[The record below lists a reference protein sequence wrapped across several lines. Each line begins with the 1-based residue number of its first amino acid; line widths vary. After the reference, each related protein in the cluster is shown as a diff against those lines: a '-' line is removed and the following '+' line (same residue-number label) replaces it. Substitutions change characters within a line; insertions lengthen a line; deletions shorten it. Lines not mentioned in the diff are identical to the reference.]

1 MLGMRLVRA
10 PLHEEAVADPAPYAG
25 HEHATGMAN
34 PATIIVV
41 RNVQTLMQ
49 TVFDA
54 AETGAIKL
62 QPLLG
67 IEFCRLGTGNEAN
80 IFILAALGLAEQPG
94 RLCGQR
100 KANLLRADR
109 LGADRAAHIAAL
121 LLVLEGA
128 ILRGRRLPRGKNPPW
143 GRGAVSRC
151 FGEASAGCL

>member
-1 MLGMRLVRA
+1 
-10 PLHEEAVADPAPYAG
+10 
-25 HEHATGMAN
+25 MAN
-34 PATIIVV
+34 PTTIIVV

-49 TVFDA
+49 AVFDA

-80 IFILAALGLAEQPG
+80 IFILAARGLAEQPG
-94 RLCGQR
+94 RLCGQG
-100 KANLLRADR
+100 KANLLRTDR

-128 ILRGRRLPRGKNPPW
+128 LLWGRRLPRGGNSTL
-143 GRGAVSRC
+143 GR
-151 FGEASAGCL
+151 

>member
-1 MLGMRLVRA
+1 
-10 PLHEEAVADPAPYAG
+10 
-25 HEHATGMAN
+25 MAN

-54 AETGAIKL
+54 AETGAIKR

-67 IEFCRLGTGNEAN
+67 IEFCRVGTGNEAN
-80 IFILAALGLAEQPG
+80 IFIPAALGLTEQPG
-94 RLCGQR
+94 CLCGQR

-109 LGADRAAHIAAL
+109 LGADRAGHIAAL

-128 ILRGRRLPRGKNPPW
+128 RLRVRVL
-143 GRGAVSRC
+143 VT
-151 FGEASAGCL
+151 GEQAAWRW

>member
-1 MLGMRLVRA
+1 
-10 PLHEEAVADPAPYAG
+10 
-25 HEHATGMAN
+25 MAN
-34 PATIIVV
+34 AAAIIVV
-41 RNVQTLMQ
+41 RNVQTLVQ

-54 AETGAIKL
+54 AEPGAIKL

-121 LLVLEGA
+121 FFVLEGA
-128 ILRGRRLPRGKNPPW
+128 ILRGCRLPRGGNPPW
-143 GRGAVSRC
+143 GRGAVARC
-151 FGEASAGCL
+151 SGEAFVGYL